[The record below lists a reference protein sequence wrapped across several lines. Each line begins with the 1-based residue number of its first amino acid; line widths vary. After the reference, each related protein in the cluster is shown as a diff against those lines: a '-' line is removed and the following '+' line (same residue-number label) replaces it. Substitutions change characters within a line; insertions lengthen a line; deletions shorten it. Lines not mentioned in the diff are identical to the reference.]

1 MKTSEWKTV
10 SEKLWT
16 KEKPSLTDNYD
27 TDSLSREVSIEQSR
41 KKTVKTDAL
50 VNFYHRLLI
59 WRKSKEWRELI
70 MRNKDKG
77 VLTKTRNARKI
88 ETFIKYESEK
98 LENKTTWRI

>member
-1 MKTSEWKTV
+1 
-10 SEKLWT
+10 
-16 KEKPSLTDNYD
+16 
-27 TDSLSREVSIEQSR
+27 
-41 KKTVKTDAL
+41 
-50 VNFYHRLLI
+50 
-59 WRKSKEWRELI
+59 